1 MMNDLTVPE
10 LAVPH
15 LTSRQWLQ
23 LTSQILASCGSDV
36 LLINGEQKCV
46 CICICTM
53 LSVAIETSVNIGHQA
68 ENILSAYNVLE
79 KVTGIRG
86 VHEQC

>member
-1 MMNDLTVPE
+1 MPEAVVPQ
-10 LAVPH
+10 V
-15 LTSRQWLQ
+15 TSRKWLQ

-36 LLINGEQKCV
+36 LMINGEQKHV
-46 CICICTM
+46 CICVCRM
-53 LSVAIETSVNIGHQA
+53 LSVAIETSVDIGQHA
-68 ENILSAYNVLE
+68 ENILPAYKALE